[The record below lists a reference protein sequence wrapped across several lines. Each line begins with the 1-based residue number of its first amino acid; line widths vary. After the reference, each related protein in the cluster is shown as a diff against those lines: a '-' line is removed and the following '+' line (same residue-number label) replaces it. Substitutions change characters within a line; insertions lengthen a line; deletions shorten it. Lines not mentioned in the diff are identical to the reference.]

1 MTQPVQPLGHMPASL
16 GDTAPE
22 GWGKWIPLAVRWA
35 LPVHRAAALHSDSL
49 GTLPYKHKQDALC
62 SLTQQC
68 VQTSNRCPSQ
78 TDRNSICTE
87 RQRYIAAELT
97 PLYSSASRT
106 ALNRLLVFTRHGS
119 RHGSETVPHALQTTS
134 LSHQTEAVTHQADAI
149 MQRPGEV
156 TVLPQICFEN
166 HRRTPAEAPNPLQ
179 QLKPRGNCRSNS
191 AVLTA
196 AAAGLPHQPPP
207 HSRPA
212 PTVAPRPPPAAPH
225 APSFPADPWGSTQ
238 AGHPLPER
246 CPGRKPPSG
255 MPCAPLPS
263 RLLLPLLLLLL
274 PAATAPPAPREALES
289 RPDWW
294 RREGRR
300 ERPPAAPSWPR
311 PAPPRADQ
319 RGP

>member
-1 MTQPVQPLGHMPASL
+1 MT
-16 GDTAPE
+16 
-22 GWGKWIPLAVRWA
+22 R
-35 LPVHRAAALHSDSL
+35 R
-49 GTLPYKHKQDALC
+49 
-62 SLTQQC
+62 C
-68 VQTSNRCPSQ
+68 VQTSNRCPSR

-87 RQRYIAAELT
+87 RQPYIAAELT

-119 RHGSETVPHALQTTS
+119 ETVLQALQTTS

-196 AAAGLPHQPPP
+196 AAAAEGLPHQPPA

-212 PTVAPRPPPAAPH
+212 PTVTPRPPPAAPH
-225 APSFPADPWGSTQ
+225 APSFPADP
-238 AGHPLPER
+238 
-246 CPGRKPPSG
+246 
-255 MPCAPLPS
+255 
-263 RLLLPLLLLLL
+263 
-274 PAATAPPAPREALES
+274 
-289 RPDWW
+289 
-294 RREGRR
+294 
-300 ERPPAAPSWPR
+300 
-311 PAPPRADQ
+311 
-319 RGP
+319 